1 MFNKARFGISAP
13 ETKIQVQFTTP
24 ATIDF
29 SIVEY
34 PKGTAIELDSK
45 KVPIIYESKHIN
57 IHFGEAADCMML
69 SSEGRLTFH
78 IKTFGTIK
86 HCMTAG
92 VQEALQR
99 HKYRLEKHFN
109 AAADLFVAGHST
121 LAYKVN
127 YTFNDAEF
135 TQKKTQIPAAIFFDC
150 QFQFNKSQNYGGRT
164 FIANSINLELHFKPG
179 PIDSKAAYSF
189 SKTSSDLYTF
199 VFTQLGLLSG
209 EHVNLLYQTFSPETI
224 RSAFLCLYNNM
235 EQTSASFNTKP
246 PSDLNIET
254 WSIAV
259 QPLTNA
265 RSVIVDE

>member
-1 MFNKARFGISAP
+1 MSNKARFGISAP

-29 SIVEY
+29 SVVEY
-34 PKGTAIELDSK
+34 PKETPIEVGSID
-45 KVPIIYESKHIN
+45 PIIYESKHIN
-57 IHFGEAADCMML
+57 VHFGERSNCMMINQ
-69 SSEGRLTFH
+69 EGRLIFH
-78 IKTFGTIK
+78 IKEFGTIK
-86 HCMTAG
+86 LCLTAG

-109 AAADLFVAGHST
+109 AAGDLFVTKHSP

-127 YTFNDAEF
+127 FTFNDSEF
-135 TQKKTQIPAAIFFDC
+135 TQKKIQIPAAIFFDC
-150 QFQFNKSQNYGGRT
+150 QFQFNKSQNYVGRT
-164 FIANSINLELHFKPG
+164 FVANSTNLELRFEPG
-179 PIDSKAAYSF
+179 PIDSKTAYRF
-189 SKTSSDLYTF
+189 SATSPNLCTF

-209 EHVNLLYQTFSPETI
+209 HNVDQLYQTFSPETI

-235 EQTSASFNTKP
+235 EQTSASFNTQP

-254 WSIAV
+254 WSISV